1 MISVIVPFW
10 NAEEYIGRCIDS
22 LNQPGDFEFIFVDD
36 FSTDSGADRFSAPDE
51 RFRLISNER
60 TKGVSG
66 ARNTGIDHASGEWIT
81 FLDVDDEWLPGAYQA
96 FKGTITSDERANIHQ
111 FNHIR
116 YYTKLGKQAVK
127 YANGTGVYSS
137 AKMPQCWFGVWNK
150 LFRREF
156 LTITFDEHLRYG
168 EDGLFVLECL
178 ALDDYIHHAHRNCY
192 VVKHR
197 FDNPQS
203 LSKTKREEDIFDY
216 WHALERFIRSQTS
229 PQLKRTVC
237 GFMSEQWAT
246 EHLLKI
252 ICDKQK

>member
-36 FSTDSGADRFSAPDE
+36 FSTDSGAELFYAPDE
-51 RFRLISNER
+51 RFKLISNER

-81 FLDVDDEWLPGAYQA
+81 FLDVDDEMLPAAYQA
-96 FKGTITSDERANIHQ
+96 FTSTIASDNRANVHQ
-111 FNHIR
+111 LNHQR
-116 YYTKLGKQAVK
+116 YYTKTDKTTIK
-127 YANGTGVYSS
+127 YANKAGVYSS
-137 AKMPQCWFGVWNK
+137 ANMPQCWFGVWNK

-156 LTITFDEHLRYG
+156 LTVRFRETLRYG

-178 ALDDYIHHAHRNCY
+178 ALDDYIHHAPRD
-192 VVKHR
+192 VLAVRHR
-197 FDNPQS
+197 FDNQHS
-203 LSKTKREEDIFDY
+203 LTKSKREVDIFKY
-216 WHALERFIRSQTS
+216 WHELERFIRHQTS
-229 PQLKRTVC
+229 PQLKRMVC